1 MQNKFAK
8 IEPNPLS
15 IIISKD
21 NENNNNY
28 NITIHNLTN
37 KYIIFKFL
45 INTKGILLAKP
56 STSYISP
63 SQNISVEIIVN
74 NHSNLSLSE
83 YKKTKILVMI
93 IPYNGEIN
101 SVEQAKNLFQDLKN
115 KEIERQDILVDL
127 NFTMEEIINTDINKN
142 NNKQENMN
150 NNEEKLIFENNPDT
164 KKQLISKNEEILKN
178 LEINKKK
185 LENLTQ
191 QNNKVNEKSKPTKTK
206 KYNFDNLI
214 MVSIILLG
222 LIAGSNFANLYNKLF
237 KK

>member
-74 NHSNLSLSE
+74 NNSNLSLSE

-93 IPYNGEIN
+93 IPYNEEIN

-142 NNKQENMN
+142 NNNKENMN
-150 NNEEKLIFENNPDT
+150 NNEEKLIFENNPNT
-164 KKQLISKNEEILKN
+164 RKQLISKNEEILKN

-185 LENLTQ
+185 LENLME
-191 QNNKVNEKSKPTKTK
+191 QNSKISGKIKQKIK

-214 MVSIILLG
+214 IITIILLG
-222 LIAGSNFANLYNKLF
+222 LILGGNFAIGYNKLF
-237 KK
+237 HK

>member
-101 SVEQAKNLFQDLKN
+101 SVEQAKNLFQD
-115 KEIERQDILVDL
+115 
-127 NFTMEEIINTDINKN
+127 
-142 NNKQENMN
+142 
-150 NNEEKLIFENNPDT
+150 
-164 KKQLISKNEEILKN
+164 S
-178 LEINKKK
+178 
-185 LENLTQ
+185 
-191 QNNKVNEKSKPTKTK
+191 
-206 KYNFDNLI
+206 
-214 MVSIILLG
+214 
-222 LIAGSNFANLYNKLF
+222 
-237 KK
+237 

>member
-21 NENNNNY
+21 NENNNNNY

-74 NHSNLSLSE
+74 NNSKQNNSNKSNNTPKEKNDIPEKDSSKRRKSSCFSYKTDNSQQNKLISQSKLITMYYSLNDQCIANCNTTS
-83 YKKTKILVMI
+83 
-93 IPYNGEIN
+93 
-101 SVEQAKNLFQDLKN
+101 
-115 KEIERQDILVDL
+115 
-127 NFTMEEIINTDINKN
+127 IINNKSSKDLTTD
-142 NNKQENMN
+142 
-150 NNEEKLIFENNPDT
+150 EEKD
-164 KKQLISKNEEILKN
+164 NES
-178 LEINKKK
+178 NKDDIDLCFRKRK
-185 LENLTQ
+185 LTLDEDIH
-191 QNNKVNEKSKPTKTK
+191 KEKRTR
-206 KYNFDNLI
+206 I
-214 MVSIILLG
+214 
-222 LIAGSNFANLYNKLF
+222 
-237 KK
+237 